1 MTDKELIV
9 WLWAVAA
16 ISVFAIF
23 SARPVPIEPPLLN
36 LTPVPELMYL
46 EPFVVEVP
54 KRQVSATV
62 CNSCHARL
70 NDDLFETR
78 KLRSP

>member
-1 MTDKELIV
+1 MTDNQLII

-23 SARPVPIEPPLLN
+23 SARTAPVELPLLN

-54 KRQVSATV
+54 KRQVPPAV

-70 NDDLFETR
+70 ND
-78 KLRSP
+78 